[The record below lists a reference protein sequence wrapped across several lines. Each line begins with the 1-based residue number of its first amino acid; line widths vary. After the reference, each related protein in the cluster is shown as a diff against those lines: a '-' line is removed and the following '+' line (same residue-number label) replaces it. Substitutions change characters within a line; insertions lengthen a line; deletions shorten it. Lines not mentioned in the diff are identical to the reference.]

1 MAFFSAAPFLGP
13 SIGPSVGGFV
23 SETIGWR
30 WNEGIMAIFTG
41 CLLIFGT
48 LVIPET
54 YAPVILKKRA
64 AQLSKR
70 TGKVYIS
77 KIEQMHGKTTPKKEF
92 EKALTRPWQLLFIE
106 PIVLLIS
113 IYMAILYGTLYM
125 L

>member
-1 MAFFSAAPFLGP
+1 MAFFAAAPFLGP
-13 SIGPSVGGFV
+13 CIGPVVGGFV

-41 CLLIFGT
+41 ILLIFGT
-48 LVIPET
+48 LTIPET

-64 AQLSKR
+64 AQLSKQ

-77 KIEQMHGKTTPKKEF
+77 RIEQQHGKTTPKAEF
-92 EKALTRPWQLLFIE
+92 EKALSRPWALLFIE